1 MILVDLNQ
9 VMISNLMKQ
18 PGITNHVDE
27 NIIRHMVINSLR
39 SYNTKFGDEYGEMII
54 CADDRNYWRR
64 GIFPYY
70 KASRKKE
77 REASPYNWSL
87 IFETLHK
94 IKDELKENFPYKVLQ
109 VEGAEADDI
118 IGTLCNTHGVFLR
131 NSETPKILILSSD
144 KDFMQLQKFINVDQ
158 YSPMAKKFIRPEG
171 NPHAFLCEHIIRGD
185 RGDGIPNIL
194 STDDTFVTESRQKP
208 ITSKKLNSW
217 VTQAP
222 EDFCTTDML
231 RNYNR
236 NQILIDL
243 AKIPKELQEN
253 ILQTCNESPKR
264 DRSKLFSYFIKNKM
278 KNMMEHL
285 QEF

>member
-1 MILVDLNQ
+1 M
-9 VMISNLMKQ
+9 MQ
-18 PGITNHVDE
+18 PGITKHVDE
-27 NIIRHMVINSLR
+27 NMIRHMVLNSLR
-39 SYNTKFGDEYGEMII
+39 SYNTKFGSEYGDMVI
-54 CADDRNYWRR
+54 CADDKNYWRR
-64 GIFPYY
+64 GLFPYY

-77 REASPYNWSL
+77 REASPYNWAL

-94 IKDELKENFPYKVLQ
+94 IKDELKQNFPYKVIQ
-109 VEGAEADDI
+109 VDGAEADDI
-118 IGTLCNTHGVFLR
+118 IGTLCNKYGVFLK

-158 YSPMAKKFIRPEG
+158 YSPMAKKLIRPEC

-185 RGDGIPNIL
+185 RSDGIPNIL
-194 STDDTFVTESRQKP
+194 SNDDTFVTESRQKP
-208 ITSKKLNSW
+208 ITAKKLNTW
-217 VTQAP
+217 ITQDP

-243 AKIPKELQEN
+243 SKIPQELQEN
-253 ILQTCNESPKR
+253 ILQGYEDAPRR
-264 DRSKLFSYFIKNKM
+264 DRSKLFNYFIQNKM

>member
-9 VMISNLMKQ
+9 VMISNLMMQ
-18 PGITNHVDE
+18 PGITKHVDE
-27 NIIRHMVINSLR
+27 NMIRHMVLNSLR
-39 SYNTKFGDEYGEMII
+39 SYNTKFGSEYGDMVI
-54 CADDRNYWRR
+54 CADDKNYWRR
-64 GIFPYY
+64 GLFPYY

-77 REASPYNWSL
+77 REASPYNWAL

-94 IKDELKENFPYKVLQ
+94 IKDELKQNFPYKVIQ
-109 VEGAEADDI
+109 VDGAEADDI
-118 IGTLCNTHGVFLR
+118 IGTLCNKYGVFLK

-158 YSPMAKKFIRPEG
+158 YSPMAKKLIRPEC

-185 RGDGIPNIL
+185 RSDGIPNIL
-194 STDDTFVTESRQKP
+194 SNDDTFVTESRQKP
-208 ITSKKLNSW
+208 ITAKKLNTW
-217 VTQAP
+217 ITQDP

-243 AKIPKELQEN
+243 SKIPQELQEN
-253 ILQTCNESPKR
+253 ILQGYEDAPRR
-264 DRSKLFSYFIKNKM
+264 DRSKLFNYFIQNKM